1 MIAYRGIDAFNR
13 REFSILV
20 RNGDKIVL
28 AYNKYAKEWWNID
41 QEWRDCS
48 LEKEWY
54 LTPPSIKILGDPSP
68 YRISGYGYSS
78 NPNDSLERYA
88 KSWLE
93 RQAWLKKYSM
103 TEIENLF

>member
-68 YRISGYGYSS
+68 IVFLDTAIQVIQTILLRDMQKVG
-78 NPNDSLERYA
+78 
-88 KSWLE
+88 
-93 RQAWLKKYSM
+93 LKDKHG
-103 TEIENLF
+103 